1 MNFSEW
7 LELAARKV
15 KEYLEAGGQTVD
27 LNQSNVL
34 WGGSVLEIRRAV
46 VWYGDK
52 LYMVQYNTNTTETTI
67 DTYVRQTGEDEDL

>member
-1 MNFSEW
+1 MSFSEW

-27 LNQSNVL
+27 VNQSNVL

-67 DTYVRQTGEDEDL
+67 DTYVRQTGEDEEL